1 MARQAFS
8 LVLFALLT
16 LAFVW
21 AHPRAAYAGTADW
34 TVTINTSVVNRC
46 LEYPNSKLKPLIR
59 SAIHFQQEL
68 LEPSEEDK
76 EMLKLGAEPDI
87 AIPPTLYENHYSSHF
102 RAVGLRRFKQ
112 LMLKPATPGKIRITV
127 SDSPLR
133 QEEVNAAAN
142 TTLRLILDLYL
153 NKMFLRSVVVPRDIF
168 DTYVQELQRYGFRT
182 AIIVPGQS
190 IRALVPLSVRSEPAG
205 KSVYLAYGM

>member
-8 LVLFALLT
+8 LILFAVLT
-16 LAFVW
+16 LVFVW
-21 AHPRAAYAGTADW
+21 SHPHAAYAGTADW
-34 TVTINTSVVNRC
+34 TVTINTSVVSHC

-68 LEPSEEDK
+68 LEPSKEDK

-102 RAVGLRRFKQ
+102 RAVGLHRFKQ

-127 SDSPLR
+127 SNSPLK

-142 TTLRLILDLYL
+142 ATLRLILDLYL

-168 DTYVQELQRYGFRT
+168 DMYVQELQRYGFRT

-190 IRALVPLSVRSEPAG
+190 ISALVPLSIRSEPAG